1 MNITIPFNKEILFK
15 SKIAEITSISLEHD
29 VSINEKELLG
39 DFIVSGD
46 YKNLDV
52 NVDTNPFS
60 HIVPFSVELDNDI
73 DLETLKYEIE
83 DFSYEIKDE
92 DILLV
97 NILFHVSADK
107 IINRHEELFEKPTEN
122 IFEEKNKESFDEK
135 LYEDENKTT
144 KEVASGK
151 TTNDDFSS
159 ESIEEI
165 NFDNVRNTD
174 IEKSVEIIKNN
185 NLLDD
190 YITYHIHMV
199 KAGETFK
206 TISKLYNISEEE
218 LFDLN
223 SQSEISVGDK
233 ILIPELNEE
242 E

>member
-1 MNITIPFNKEILFK
+1 MNITIPFSKEILFK

-60 HIVPFSVELDNDI
+60 HIVPFSVELDSDI

-122 IFEEKNKESFDEK
+122 VFEKKNKDYYDEK
-135 LYEDENKTT
+135 LYENENKTT
-144 KEVASGK
+144 KEVVSSK

-159 ESIEEI
+159 ELPFTLGFVESI
-165 NFDNVRNTD
+165 NKANWFKDKFRQVSFFDARIADFACGNGLHCDGSYNND
-174 IEKSVEIIKNN
+174 DNEKACYRFKFNEKKQLDCVEISN
-185 NLLDD
+185 
-190 YITYHIHMV
+190 
-199 KAGETFK
+199 
-206 TISKLYNISEEE
+206 
-218 LFDLN
+218 
-223 SQSEISVGDK
+223 DK
-233 ILIPELNEE
+233 SY
-242 E
+242 